1 MDRDLHCI
9 METQNINSDT
19 APSRAQQIVQ
29 TDDILL
35 SDLHCM
41 SDEYLATELLDE
53 INRTN
58 EARDDYI

>member
-1 MDRDLHCI
+1 

-53 INRTN
+53 ITRTN